1 MNVDCNILGNGSTI
15 SVLAC
20 APRANR
26 MHRRWYKQL
35 QWTRIHLRSFVPTQL
50 KFKDI
55 VKYWWSGNI
64 LKQTNNRSSVH
75 RWNYLFRL
83 NESKAR
89 EKKPTTCC
97 FGSRKQAMFSASSRF
112 GSIRCPAGLRKGAGP
127 IHGFRREKRLEIA
140 VICRS
145 NSIANRFWLN
155 CVDVSAFLSY
165 SRFFWQGAQNMTRSA
180 THWFCSPRQAS
191 RTLDFTNREM
201 ARYKIHFP
209 ISERIVD
216 SVLRCLT
223 NRIKT
228 LRWKVM
234 FLVQFPVFKPNPLR
248 SYSLPVRSKDVRSWY
263 KL

>member
-75 RWNYLFRL
+75 RRNYLFRL

-127 IHGFRREKRLEIA
+127 IHGFRREKGLK
-140 VICRS
+140 S
-145 NSIANRFWLN
+145 QS
-155 CVDVSAFLSY
+155 SAAPIVLPIDFDWTALMYLLSY
-165 SRFFWQGAQNMTRSA
+165 PIQGSSGRARKTWLGVQRIGFALQGKQAGHWISPTGRWHDTRFIFRFRRG
-180 THWFCSPRQAS
+180 
-191 RTLDFTNREM
+191 
-201 ARYKIHFP
+201 
-209 ISERIVD
+209 
-216 SVLRCLT
+216 
-223 NRIKT
+223 
-228 LRWKVM
+228 
-234 FLVQFPVFKPNPLR
+234 
-248 SYSLPVRSKDVRSWY
+248 
-263 KL
+263 